1 MADAS
6 PLASVQGFCRAL
18 LDNPLLSVAAFDNA
32 PAWSELKDDFAV
44 AVIALSVAGIIY
56 WGQAE
61 YIGGPGGVIMN
72 CH

>member
-1 MADAS
+1 M
-6 PLASVQGFCRAL
+6 QGFCRSV
-18 LDNPLLSVAAFDNA
+18 LDDPLLSVAAFNDA
-32 PAWSELKDDFAV
+32 PTWSKLEDDFAV
-44 AVIALSVAGIIY
+44 TVIGLAVAGIIY